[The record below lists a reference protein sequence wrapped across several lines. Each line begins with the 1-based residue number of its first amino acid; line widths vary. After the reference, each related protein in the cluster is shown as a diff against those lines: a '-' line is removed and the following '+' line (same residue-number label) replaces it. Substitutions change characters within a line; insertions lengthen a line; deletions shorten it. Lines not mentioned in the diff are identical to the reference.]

1 MTYGVSLNVQ
11 PLTPVTND
19 FSSSDT
25 GEVIVANT
33 SAYLFNPLSWN
44 TTQTITLQ
52 SIDDFLIDG
61 SQAGSITARITPSS
75 DADFSRIHKRYL

>member
-1 MTYGVSLNVQ
+1 M
-11 PLTPVTND
+11 
-19 FSSSDT
+19 
-25 GEVIVANT
+25 ANT

-61 SQAGSITARITPSS
+61 SQTVSITARLILVLML
-75 DADFSRIHKRYL
+75 DF